1 MCYVGPIKAYQHAY
15 PILRHKVT
23 KILPF
28 GQIPKQAHSIVV
40 QVTQLFLL
48 LILFNLFCVANI

>member
-23 KILPF
+23 KILLF
-28 GQIPKQAHSIVV
+28 EQISKQAHGLVV
-40 QVTQLFLL
+40 QVT
-48 LILFNLFCVANI
+48 